1 MTEIPPGPPTGRV
14 RQRHGFWG
22 VFQVV
27 ERLTPWVVIPAA
39 ALGLTGLDQCQER
52 ALVEVCTSY

>member
-1 MTEIPPGPPTGRV
+1 MTEIPPGPPRV

-27 ERLTPWVVIPAA
+27 ERLTPCVVIPAA
-39 ALGLTGLDQCQER
+39 ALGLTGLNQCLAR